1 VKNKHAT
8 QTAVGGVAVIGMAG
22 RFPNAANVDEFWT
35 NLRNGVE
42 SITFFSDEEL
52 LKAGVSPGQLRA
64 PNYIRAKAMLE
75 NSDLFDAG
83 FFGFSPRDAEMM
95 DPQRRIFL
103 ECAWQA
109 LENAGYCAE
118 NHEGAIGLFAGA
130 SVNTYLLNNLLPN
143 RDLIEKAGNLQTS
156 IQNRTDHLCTRVAY
170 ELNLKGPAV
179 TVQTACSTSLVAV
192 HLACQSLLN
201 GECDMAL
208 AGGVTVS
215 APIANGYLHQT
226 GDIHS
231 SDGHCRAFDANADG
245 TVDGNGAGIVVLK
258 RLEDAIADGDTIAA
272 IIRGSA
278 INNDGSLK
286 VGYTAPSV
294 HGQFEVIAEAHAV
307 AAVPAETVTYVEAH
321 GTGTTLG
328 DPIEIE
334 ALTEAFQASTDKR
347 KFCAIGSVKTNIGH
361 LDVAAGVAGLIKTV
375 LALKHRELPPSLHF
389 QRPNES
395 INFEET
401 PFFVNTGLR
410 PWTGNGDPLR
420 AGISSFG
427 IGGTNAHVV
436 VEEAPV
442 EIGEDSKRPAQLL
455 VLSAKTATALDAAT
469 VNLISHFK
477 THPDANLADVAHTLQ
492 SGRKTFDYRRIAVC
506 RDTVDATG
514 VLETLD
520 HRKVFTGLQEPHER
534 SIVMMFPGQGAQ
546 YAGMGAK
553 LYQHEAILR
562 REVDRCLE
570 ILQPQL
576 GFDLRQVL
584 FADEDHAAE
593 ASERLKQTIVT
604 QPALFVI
611 EYALAQQWMSWGV
624 KPAAMIGH
632 SIGEYVAACL
642 SGVLDLEDALNLV
655 TLRGRLMQSLP
666 PGAMLVLPIPEDEA
680 QSLLAGRELSV
691 ASVNAPSLCVVS
703 GPIPAV
709 DELEQE
715 LNGRGAGSR
724 RLHTSHAFHSAMMDS
739 IVEEFVNEV
748 ARVKLR
754 APQIPYLSNVTG
766 KWITTEEATEPQ
778 YWGRHLREC
787 VQFNSGLVE
796 LLQDRDRVFLEV
808 GPGRTLT
815 TLLRHHPQKGTNRLV
830 LNSLPHADESGADDV
845 EYMLTT
851 LGRLWLAGVNVE
863 WSGLYEGERRRRV
876 PLPGYPFERQRYW
889 IDPPRLARKDIEI
902 DGKPPARRDDVS
914 EWFYV
919 PSWKRVPNVHGLDDA
934 SSNAWLLFEDEFG
947 VSDEL
952 ARQLG
957 NSGRNVVTVKR
968 GDGFLKIDERVYTV
982 NPSEH
987 ADYVA
992 LLNELNADGF
1002 APEQILYLWTIT
1014 GTATVSTDELQRRSF
1029 YNLVQLAQ
1037 ALGEQST
1044 RQSFHL
1050 YVVSDGMQEVTGEES
1065 LSPDKALA
1073 LGLCRVIPQEYEH
1086 VSCRSVD
1093 VAIGNNTDSLE
1104 KLCRQLIAE
1113 AASDE
1118 NDRVVAYRGNH
1129 RWVQTFEPLS
1139 LGASVSTMPRLK
1151 ERGVYLITGGL
1162 GGMALEFSQY
1172 LAREARARVALV
1184 GRTPLPPR
1192 AEWDQWLAGHPE
1204 SDSTRRKIER
1214 VLALEALGTEVLV
1227 LAADVADEAQF
1238 GAAVAQVRERFGPI
1252 NGVIHTAGVP
1262 GSGLIQLL
1270 KQDAAA
1276 SVLAPKVNG
1285 TRVIEQLFAAA
1296 PLDFLVLCSSRSS
1309 ILGGFGQADYCAA
1322 NAFLDSFAHDFAAR
1336 TGTPAV
1342 SINWDAWSEVGMLVN
1357 TVAQFGLRDSQAQFE
1372 KSDASHPLIDVPV
1385 SETPDQAVYATRVS
1399 PGTHWVLDDHR
1410 IVGTAIMP
1418 GTAYFEMARAALE
1431 RRANTQKEVN
1441 GLEISSAYFLAPL
1454 GLRDD
1459 ETREVRTIL
1468 EKDGDAYQFRVLG
1481 QLPSDNGDDPVWQD
1495 YALGQIGFTA
1505 AEPPRRYD
1513 LEELRARCGKEE
1525 IVITDDYE
1533 MDPDLGPRWQ
1543 SLRRVYLGEKE
1554 LLAELELPDEF
1565 ADDFAQ
1571 YKLHPALLDRATGTA
1586 KHYLINEGHY
1596 LPMSYKRLRVKQ
1608 PLPGKIYAH
1617 IKFRDDLPHEQ
1628 TITFDIILM
1637 DENGTESVVIDGFSQ
1652 KRINNTAEPL
1662 RALSAAK
1669 TAGAARISSAP
1680 AQAAS
1685 DDLGVYQRAMREG
1698 ILPHEGI
1705 EAFKRI
1711 LASPLPPQVVVS
1723 ARDLQTSIAQMGALT
1738 TADVMEEIGKL
1749 EVAAPPAITHARL
1762 SSLGE
1767 YVAPQNETERTLVE
1781 ILQTMLGIEQ
1791 VGIYDNFFELGGD
1804 SVLGIQIIAQAKR
1817 AGIHLTPQQIFQYPS
1832 VAEMAA
1838 IAVNGQPKTEALSE
1852 PAVEKSTHI
1861 DLSLTQLNEKQMNKL
1876 MEMISE
1882 DEHEVEQVVTKT
1894 TSISPNGDQKRAKQL
1909 DFSLF
1914 FFAADNLRPGEDKY
1928 KLYLEGAKFADRN
1941 GFAAIWTPERHFHE
1955 SGGLYPNPSVL
1966 SAALATITDRIKLRA
1981 GSVVMPLHHSIRVA
1995 EEWAVVDNLSGG
2007 RVGIS
2012 LTSGWIPNDF
2022 AFFPERY
2029 ANKREEMWR
2038 GIEEV
2043 QRLWRGEAITTRD
2056 GKGNATELRVLP
2068 RPIQAEL
2075 PIWVTC
2081 SGDPEMFV
2089 SAGERGFNIL
2099 TALLAQSVD
2108 EVATKIATYRQ
2119 ALAQHG
2125 HDPATRQVALMMH
2138 TFVAPDLNY
2147 VLSKARAPLCNY
2159 LKAHVG
2165 LIETMTRS
2173 LNIKVEI
2180 DQKYVDDLV
2189 AFAFERYYQTASL
2202 IGTPEKCL
2210 PMIDRL
2216 KQIGVDEV
2224 ACFVDF
2230 GVDTASVLDSL
2241 QHLSRLRELSEQT
2254 SEPKHLVASL
2264 P

>member
-1 VKNKHAT
+1 
-8 QTAVGGVAVIGMAG
+8 MAG

-35 NLRNGVE
+35 NLRSGVE
-42 SITFFSDEEL
+42 SITFFSDQEL
-52 LKAGVSPGQLRA
+52 LQAGVNASHLRA
-64 PNYIRAKAMLE
+64 PNYVRAKGMLE
-75 NSDLFDAG
+75 NSDHFDAG

-103 ECAWQA
+103 ECAWHA

-118 NHEGAIGLFAGA
+118 NYEGAISVFAGA

-143 RDLIEKAGNLQTS
+143 RELIEKAGNLQTS
-156 IQNRTDHLCTRVAY
+156 IQNRIDHLSTRVAY

-215 APIANGYLHQT
+215 APVANGYFHQT
-226 GDIHS
+226 GGIHS

-258 RLEDAIADGDTIAA
+258 RLEDAVADGDTINA

-286 VGYTAPSV
+286 VGFTAPGV
-294 HGQFEVIAEAHAV
+294 RGQVEVIAEAQAV
-307 AAVPAETVTYVEAH
+307 AGVPAETITYIEAH

-334 ALTEAFQASTDKR
+334 ALTEVFRASTDKR
-347 KFCAIGSVKTNIGH
+347 KFCAVGSVKTNIGH
-361 LDVAAGVAGLIKTV
+361 LDVAAGVTGLIKTV

-401 PFFVNTGLR
+401 PFFVNAGLR
-410 PWTGNGDPLR
+410 PWATNGEPLR

-436 VEEAPV
+436 VEEGPV
-442 EIGEDSKRPAQLL
+442 EISDNSNRTSQLL
-455 VLSAKTATALDAAT
+455 VLSAKSATALDAAT
-469 VNLISHFK
+469 VNLISYFK
-477 THPDANLADVAHTLQ
+477 AHPDANLADVAYTLQ
-492 SGRKTFDYRRIAVC
+492 NGRKAFDYRRVAVC
-506 RDTVDATG
+506 RDTLDATS
-514 VLETLD
+514 VLETFD

-534 SIVMMFPGQGAQ
+534 PIVMMFPGQGAQ

-553 LYQHEAILR
+553 LYEHEEVFR

-584 FADEDHAAE
+584 FTDEDHAVE

-624 KPAAMIGH
+624 IPAALIGH

-642 SGVLDLEDALNLV
+642 AGVLDLEEALTLV

-666 PGAMLVLPIPEDEA
+666 PGAMLVLTMPEDEV

-715 LNGRGAGSR
+715 LNERGIGNR

-739 IVEEFVNEV
+739 IVDEFVAEV
-748 ARVKLR
+748 ANVKLL

-766 KWITTEEATEPQ
+766 NWITTEEATEPQ

-787 VQFNSGLVE
+787 VQFNSGIVE
-796 LLQDRDRVFLEV
+796 LFQDKDRVFLEV
-808 GPGRTLT
+808 GPGRTLS
-815 TLLRHHPQKGTNRLV
+815 TLLRHHPQKGTNRVV
-830 LNSLPHADESGADDV
+830 LNSLPRADESGADDV
-845 EYMLTT
+845 EYTLST
-851 LGRLWLAGVNVE
+851 LGRLWLTGVNVE
-863 WSGLYEGERRRRV
+863 WSNLYEGERRRRV
-876 PLPGYPFERQRYW
+876 PLPAYPFERQRYW
-889 IDPPRLARKDIEI
+889 IDPPRLAKKDIET
-902 DGKPPARRDDVS
+902 DGKPPARSEDVS

-919 PSWKRVPNVHGLDDA
+919 PSWKRVPNVHVLDHA
-934 SSNAWLLFEDEFG
+934 STNAWLLFEDEYG
-947 VSDEL
+947 VSVEL
-952 ARQLG
+952 ARQLR
-957 NSGRNVVTVKR
+957 NAGRSVVTVKR
-968 GDGFLKIDERVYTV
+968 GEKFLKLDEGAYTL
-982 NPSEH
+982 NPSER

-992 LLNELNADGF
+992 LLDELSANGF
-1002 APEQILYLWTIT
+1002 APAKILYLWTIT
-1014 GTATVSTDELQRRSF
+1014 GIAMVPPALSTEELQRRSF
-1029 YNLVQLAQ
+1029 YSLVHLTQ
-1037 ALGEQST
+1037 ALGEQAT
-1044 RQSFHL
+1044 RQPLHL
-1050 YVVSDGMQEVTGEES
+1050 YVVSDGTQEVTGEES
-1065 LSPDKALA
+1065 LSPDKALT

-1086 VSCRSVD
+1086 ISCRNVD
-1093 VAIGNNTDSLE
+1093 VAIGDNTDSLE
-1104 KLCRQLIAE
+1104 KLCQQLIAE
-1113 AASDE
+1113 AASE
-1118 NDRVVAYRGNH
+1118 KSDRVVAYRGNH

-1139 LGASVSTMPRLK
+1139 LGAAESRAPHLK

-1172 LAREARARVALV
+1172 LAQEARARLALV
-1184 GRTPLPPR
+1184 GRTPLPAR
-1192 AEWDQWLAGHPE
+1192 SEWDHYLATQPE
-1204 SDSTRRKIER
+1204 SDPTRRKIER

-1227 LAADVADEAQF
+1227 LAADVADAAQF

-1270 KQDAAA
+1270 KHDAAA

-1285 TRVIEQLFAAA
+1285 TRVIEQLFADA
-1296 PLDFLVLCSSRSS
+1296 PLDFLILCSSRSS

-1336 TGTPAV
+1336 TGTTAI
-1342 SINWDAWSEVGMLVN
+1342 SINWDAWTEVGMLVN
-1357 TVAQFGLRDSQAQFE
+1357 TVAQFGLRDSHAQLE
-1372 KSDASHPLIDVPV
+1372 DSKAIHPLVDAPV
-1385 SETPDQAVYATRVS
+1385 SETPEQAVYATHVS

-1431 RRANTQKEVN
+1431 RRANAHKDAH
-1441 GLEISSAYFLAPL
+1441 GFEISQAFFLAPL

-1459 ETREVRTIL
+1459 ETREVRTII

-1481 QLPSDNGDDPVWQD
+1481 QLPSENGAEPVWQD
-1495 YALGQIGFTA
+1495 HALGQISFT
-1505 AEPPRRYD
+1505 D
-1513 LEELRARCGKEE
+1513 LEPIRRHDLEALRARCGKQD

-1533 MDPDLGPRWQ
+1533 LDPDLGPRWQ
-1543 SLRRVYLGEKE
+1543 SLRRVHLGEKE
-1554 LLAELELPDEF
+1554 LLAELELPEEF

-1571 YKLHPALLDRATGTA
+1571 FKLHPALLDRATGTA
-1586 KHYLINEGHY
+1586 KHFLINEGHY
-1596 LPMSYKRLRVKQ
+1596 LPMSYTRLRVKR
-1608 PLPGKIYAH
+1608 PLPRKIYAH
-1617 IKFRDDLPHEQ
+1617 IRFRDDLPHEQ

-1669 TAGAARISSAP
+1669 TAGARALP
-1680 AQAAS
+1680 GS
-1685 DDLGVYQRAMREG
+1685 DNTGVYQRAMREG

-1711 LASPLPPQVVVS
+1711 LANPLPPQVVVS
-1723 ARDLQTSIAQMGALT
+1723 ARDLQTSIAQMGAVT
-1738 TADVMEEIGKL
+1738 TADVIEEIGKL
-1749 EVAAPPAITHARL
+1749 EVAPPTTTHARPA
-1762 SSLGE
+1762 SLGN
-1767 YVAPQNETERTLVE
+1767 YVAPQNENERTLVE

-1791 VGIYDNFFELGGD
+1791 VGIHDNFFELGGD

-1817 AGIHLTPQQIFQYPS
+1817 AGIHLTPQQIFQHPT

-1838 IAVNGQPKTEALSE
+1838 IAANGDTTTDAPRDTVAEE
-1852 PAVEKSTHI
+1852 STQI
-1861 DLSLTQLNEKQMNKL
+1861 DLSLTTLDESQMSKL
-1876 MEMISE
+1876 MELISE
-1882 DEHEVEQVVTKT
+1882 DDEPEIEQPATPIETAGV
-1894 TSISPNGDQKRAKQL
+1894 SQNGDQKPAKQL

-1941 GFAAIWTPERHFHE
+1941 GFAAVWTPERHFHE

-2007 RVGIS
+2007 RVGVS

-2043 QRLWRGEAITTRD
+2043 QRLWRGETITARD
-2056 GKGNATELRVLP
+2056 GKGNATELKVLP

-2075 PIWVTC
+2075 PIWITC

-2099 TALLAQSVD
+2099 TALLTQSVD
-2108 EVATKIATYRQ
+2108 EVATKISSYRQ

-2125 HDPATRQVALMMH
+2125 YDPATRQVTLMLH
-2138 TFVAPDLNY
+2138 TFVGPDHNQ
-2147 VLSKARAPLCNY
+2147 VLSKARTPLCNY

-2165 LIETMTRS
+2165 LIETMTKS
-2173 LNIKVEI
+2173 LNIKVRI
-2180 DQKYVDDLV
+2180 DQEYVDDLV

-2216 KQIGVDEV
+2216 KQIDVDEV
-2224 ACFVDF
+2224 ACFIDF
-2230 GVDTASVLDSL
+2230 GIDTASVFSSL
-2241 QHLSRLRELSEQT
+2241 QHLSRLRELSEQP
-2254 SEPKHLVASL
+2254 SEPKHLLASV
-2264 P
+2264 